1 MLAVGSVDVL
11 KQVEDIPLY
20 SPLAEFFFFF
30 LITNRVNQ
38 MIFLVDRIV

>member
-20 SPLAEFFFFF
+20 SPLAEFFFF